1 MLPQIPRHMI
11 SSVRNTLLTK
21 YRINVTTQELVY
33 ANWKHSKQAYH
44 IKRKENKERNYISK
58 IPYYYFTNEI
68 I

>member
-1 MLPQIPRHMI
+1 MLPQISRHMI

-44 IKRKENKERNYISK
+44 IKHKERNYISK
-58 IPYYYFTNEI
+58 IPFYYFTNEI